1 MKFFYDQIVPHLK
14 NKELN
19 IVDVGAR
26 NGFSLFPESLS
37 KYCNLYGYEPN
48 PEEFTK
54 LINEKTDLQLSG
66 STLPEFKSKRYFST
80 ALTNN
85 KGTVDFFITN
95 GPGACNLMGETNKK
109 VTENMFLDVNKNT
122 SYEKEHV
129 DVKKK
134 IIVETDKLDNL
145 YNDTKIDFLKIDAEG
160 MDYYVLEGAK
170 DLFLKR
176 QILLVKT
183 EVIYFSHFKKFTP
196 LLGDQMTIM
205 RDSGYRCI
213 DLDVNHSGYLCKDVK
228 YPISSDKRPKYAGD
242 AYFIP
247 EFDGYEFETEDLIRL
262 SLILA
267 GTGHYSLSKYFLTR
281 SKLLQN
287 DIINNLY
294 KKINN
299 HNYKKNF
306 IYYWNYFPIWLKR
319 KIFN

>member
-1 MKFFYDQIVPHLK
+1 MKFFLDHIIPHLQ

-26 NGFSLFPESLS
+26 NGFRLFPESLS

-66 STLPEFKSKRYFST
+66 VTLPKFKSKKYFST

-85 KGTVDFFITN
+85 KGEVDFFVTN

-109 VTENMFLDVNKNT
+109 ITENMFLDVNKNT

-129 DVKKK
+129 DVKNK
-134 IIVETDKLDNL
+134 IIVETDKLENL
-145 YNDTKIDFLKIDAEG
+145 YSDTKIDFLKVDTEG

-170 DLFLKR
+170 NLFLKK

-196 LLGDQMTIM
+196 LLGDQMSIM
-205 RDSGYRCI
+205 RDFGYRCV
-213 DLDVNHSGYLCKDVK
+213 DLDVNHSGYLCKDIK
-228 YPISSDKRPKYAGD
+228 FPLSSDKRPKYAGD

-247 EFDGYEFETEDLIRL
+247 EFDDYEFKTEDLVRL
-262 SLILA
+262 SLMLA
-267 GTGHYSLSKYFLTR
+267 GTGYYSLSKYFLTR
-281 SKLLQN
+281 SKLLDAN
-287 DIINNLY
+287 KIENLY
-294 KKINN
+294 KKI
-299 HNYKKNF
+299 HNQNWKKNF
-306 IYYWNYFPIWLKR
+306 LYHWNLFPIWLKR
-319 KIFN
+319 KIFD

>member
-1 MKFFYDQIVPHLK
+1 MKFFYDQIIPHLK

-26 NGFSLFPESLS
+26 NGFSLLPESLS

-66 STLPEFKSKRYFST
+66 AALPEFKSKKYFST

-85 KGTVDFFITN
+85 QGKVDFFVTN

-129 DVKKK
+129 DIKKK
-134 IIVETDKLDNL
+134 ITVETDKIDNL
-145 YNDTKIDFLKIDAEG
+145 YNKTKIDFLKIDTEG

-170 DLFLKR
+170 DLFLKK

-196 LLGDQMTIM
+196 LLGDQMSIM
-205 RDSGYRCI
+205 RDFGYRCI
-213 DLDVNHSGYLCKDVK
+213 DIDVNHSGYLCKDVK
-228 YPISSDKRPKYAGD
+228 YPLSSDKRPKYAGD

-247 EFDGYEFETEDLIRL
+247 EFDDHDFEAEDLIRL

-267 GTGHYSLSKYFLTR
+267 GTGYYSLSKYFLTR
-281 SKLLQN
+281 SKLLEN
-287 DIINNLY
+287 DTINNLY

-306 IYYWNYFPIWLKR
+306 LYYWNHFPIWLKR